1 MRGPLLVSFIKDFP
15 KPLIGGFTM
24 TATHVHC
31 SDAGPH
37 VLYVAFEL
45 SWSDWKLASASAPAD
60 NPRLKILRARNLAG
74 LREELA
80 KAKKH
85 FRLPAD
91 AAVCSCYEA
100 GRDGFWLHRYLM
112 SLNIHNIIVDSSS
125 IEVQRRGRRAKNDSV
140 DASKLLS
147 MLQRYHGQEK
157 NVWKLVRIPSVE
169 DEDRR
174 QLHRD
179 LLEMKAQRTQHINRI
194 KGLLAGL
201 GLACEVDQHFPE
213 ELEQLRTWDGSKAP
227 EGLRQRL
234 LREHARWVF
243 VEQQIRDLE
252 TQRRQLVR
260 RGSEAHIARVRK
272 LLGLRG
278 IGINSAWLFVM
289 EVFGWRQIENRRQ
302 LGALAGLTPT
312 PYDSGQSAR
321 EQGISKA
328 GNRRLRTL
336 AIEIAWCWLHYQPSS
351 HLSQWYRERYGSGNS
366 RMRKIGIVALARK
379 LLVRLWLYLE
389 RDEWPEGAQAA
400 DWQSKVNGSSQAAA
414 G

>member
-1 MRGPLLVSFIKDFP
+1 
-15 KPLIGGFTM
+15 LIGGFTM
-24 TATHVHC
+24 TATQVH
-31 SDAGPH
+31 SSHGGPE

-45 SWSDWKLASASAPAD
+45 GWSEWKLASSSAPAD

-74 LREELA
+74 LGVELA

-91 AAVCSCYEA
+91 AAVSSCYEA
-100 GRDGFWLHRYLM
+100 GRDGFWLHRYLT
-112 SLNIHNIIVDSSS
+112 SVGVHNLVVDSSS
-125 IEVQRRGRRAKNDSV
+125 IEVQRRGRRAKNDSL

-147 MLQRYHGQEK
+147 MLWRYHGQEK
-157 NVWKLVRIPSVE
+157 NVWKVVHIPSME

-179 LLEMKAQRTQHINRI
+179 LLAMKAQRTQHINRI
-194 KGLLAGL
+194 KGLLASL
-201 GLACEVDQHFPE
+201 GLVGEVDQHFPE
-213 ELEQLRTWDGSKAP
+213 QLEQLRSWDGSMVP

-243 VEQQIRDLE
+243 VEQQIQELE

-260 RGSEAHIARVRK
+260 RGRQAHIARVRK

-289 EVFGWRQIENRRQ
+289 EVFGWRQLANRRQ

-321 EQGISKA
+321 EQGNSKA
-328 GNRRLRTL
+328 GNRRLRAL

-351 HLSQWYRERYGSGNS
+351 RLSQWYRERYGNGPS
-366 RMRKIGIVALARK
+366 RMR
-379 LLVRLWLYLE
+379 
-389 RDEWPEGAQAA
+389 
-400 DWQSKVNGSSQAAA
+400 
-414 G
+414 